1 MFFSSTIRIPQET
14 QAEDISNKLSNLK
27 KEEKNRAKKIQDV
40 EKTVQKLQADLERPV
55 EVESMTE
62 VDEETVGP
70 PSLCRFY
77 LSDFGKASP

>member
-70 PSLCRFY
+70 PSLCRFH
-77 LSDFGKASP
+77 LSDFEKASP

>member
-62 VDEETVGP
+62 VDEETVRP

-77 LSDFGKASP
+77 LSDFEKASP

>member
-40 EKTVQKLQADLERPV
+40 EKTVQKLQTDLERPV

-62 VDEETVGP
+62 VDRKSVV
-70 PSLCRFY
+70 
-77 LSDFGKASP
+77 